1 MKEGIIHG
9 NITIPADNQ
18 PAIITQPRKGPL
30 NLIATFITSQLTTII
45 ILLSL
50 IVAPVWANQ
59 FNTSLSQTLSQRVTV
74 VSPVGNQASRVFSR
88 TTSAWAPDGNIF
100 YRFFEKRDLVRGRR
114 VQVVSQ
120 SRPVGIAVD
129 HHHPLRSFAPFGLS
143 DAFAPFFAGAKLP
156 SMNASDQSSCP
167 RWSSSERKALHA
179 FSHTSCSSQSR
190 SLLQQV
196 EALGNCFGRSAQG
209 APVRSIHKIPSNTL
223 RLSAQGLPPHLDF
236 LSFGS
241 NSSIFSHC
249 ACVNFHLCLAIKK
262 TPFYGQVYISLFRAQ
277 V

>member
-1 MKEGIIHG
+1 MKEGIIHS
-9 NITIPADNQ
+9 NITIPSDNQ
-18 PAIITQPRKGPL
+18 PAIITQPRKSPL
-30 NLIATFITSQLTTII
+30 NLIATFITSQLTPII

-74 VSPVGNQASRVFSR
+74 ISPVGNQ
-88 TTSAWAPDGNIF
+88 TSGISPWTSSARAPDSNIF
-100 YRFFEKRDLVRGRR
+100 YRSFEQRDLRWGRR

-120 SRPVGIAVD
+120 RNTFAVD

-156 SMNASDQSSCP
+156 SVNASDQSSCP

-196 EALGNCFGRSAQG
+196 EALGYCFGRSAQG
-209 APVRSIHKIPSNTL
+209 APVRSIHKMPSNTL
-223 RLSAQGLPPHLDF
+223 RLSAQGLPPRLDF
-236 LSFGS
+236 FGFGS
-241 NSSIFSHC
+241 NGSIFSHC
-249 ACVNFHLCLAIKK
+249 ACVNFHLCLAIEK